1 MSDLPTPETP
11 PRLDMTLLLK
21 YLAGGGLMA
30 MLFALTVLG
39 KMPAE
44 AFETL
49 AVGALGALGG
59 HAAGTFGKQP

>member
-1 MSDLPTPETP
+1 MTEP
-11 PRLDMTLLLK
+11 PAPDAARCLDTALLLK

-39 KMPAE
+39 KMSAE

-49 AVGALGALGG
+49 AVGALGAIGG
-59 HAAGTFGKQP
+59 HAAGTFGKVP